1 MTNRLYSWTRDLHLY
16 VGLFS
21 CPFVLLFAISTF
33 LLNHR
38 SELSTPATTSIP
50 AQKNITIEVPDGDGT
65 LEQAKAI
72 LRQLNVTG
80 EIDHVRHNVRDR
92 RLVIPV
98 SKPGEITTIAVDLR
112 AKTATVDRQARGLGA
127 ALVYL
132 HKKPGPH
139 NVKFRGNW
147 TYMGWW
153 VPIVDVIVYG
163 VLFLTASGLYLWW
176 MFKAERTVGSV
187 LLAAGVSSV
196 TALVIAICT
205 A

>member
-21 CPFVLLFAISTF
+21 SPFVLLFAISTL

-38 SELSTPATTSIP
+38 STVPTRAATATPAQTNV
-50 AQKNITIEVPDGDGT
+50 AIEVPEGDGT

-80 EIDHVRHNVRDR
+80 EIDHVRHNPRDQ

-98 SKPGEITTIAVDLR
+98 SKPGEIITITVDLR
-112 AKTATVDRQARGLGA
+112 AKTAAVERQARGLAA

-153 VPIVDVIVYG
+153 ATAVDVIIYG

-176 MFKAERTVGSV
+176 LLKAERAAGWA
-187 LLAAGVSSV
+187 LLATGISSLA
-196 TALVIAICT
+196 TLVIAICI